1 MRVVLLAGGMGTR
14 LQEETTV
21 RPKPMV
27 EIGGKPILW
36 HIMKHYAHHGCDDF
50 HIALGYM
57 GDYIKNYFLNQYNLN
72 GDLTID
78 FAKDMVSREDRET
91 EDWSVKLIDTGLHS
105 MTGGRLLRM
114 KRWLGNETFLLT
126 YGDGVS
132 NVDIT
137 ELLAF
142 HKSHGKLATMTAVRP
157 PARFGG
163 LVLNGDV
170 VENFTEKP
178 VSGEGWINGGFLVL
192 EPGVL
197 DFLQDDSSSLE
208 VDAMGQIA
216 ADGQLAA
223 YRHDDFWQCMDT
235 LRDKNYLESL
245 WQSGKAPWK
254 TWEENQEPRLQLKPH
269 QRAA

>member
-1 MRVVLLAGGMGTR
+1 MRVVILAGGMGTR

-57 GDYIKNYFLNQYNLN
+57 GDYIKNYFLNQYNLS

-78 FAKDMVSREDRET
+78 FSKGMVSREDRET

-105 MTGGRLLRM
+105 MTGGRLLRL
-114 KRWLGNETFLLT
+114 KRWLGDETFLLT

-142 HKSHGKLATMTAVRP
+142 HKTHGKLATMTAVRP

-163 LVLNGDV
+163 LVINGDI

-178 VSGEGWINGGFLVL
+178 ITGEGWINGGFLIL
-192 EPGVL
+192 EPGVF
-197 DFLQDDSSSLE
+197 DFLKTDACSLE
-208 VDAMGQIA
+208 SDALTQIA
-216 ADGQLAA
+216 AGGQLVA

-235 LRDKNYLESL
+235 LRDKNYLEGL
-245 WQSGKAPWK
+245 WQSDNAPWK
-254 TWEENQEPRLQLKPH
+254 TWNDNNEARLQLMPQNK
-269 QRAA
+269 AA